1 MFKCYTIRPTI
12 TLSGQHIWHSR
23 LTNPASGSITVSVT
37 PYSWP
42 SMQRGPYTYPQSIFV
57 GHLFSM
63 PASTSPAHL
72 RRVGATEN
80 SDTILKILRQD
91 GGVIIEGLVT
101 GDKVH
106 QINQEMQSA
115 MDDLAEGS
123 RVPDDFVKEFH
134 GYNTKRLTN
143 LVMHSKTFREDLLDN
158 ELLHQLCEGVFK
170 EDAGSYWMNSA
181 QVIEVGP
188 GSRAQYLHRDQL
200 QYPIFITAGPNA
212 PEAVINFMVAMTDFT
227 VENGATRVIP
237 GSHKWNDM
245 TYHGTP
251 EESVPAEMKAGDA
264 CFMSG
269 KVVHC
274 AGANMTKDFKRR
286 GIAMTFLPS
295 YLTPEEAYPFLVK
308 KEIVETLSKRAQSVL
323 GFRTQFVK
331 DSPGV
336 WKCNY
341 SDSDDTLHSARWEA
355 DGH

>member
-1 MFKCYTIRPTI
+1 
-12 TLSGQHIWHSR
+12 
-23 LTNPASGSITVSVT
+23 
-37 PYSWP
+37 
-42 SMQRGPYTYPQSIFV
+42 MQRGPYTYPQSIFV